1 MSIIVLDNFSWKIDV
16 EQLIEKYHIPRQG
29 EDTERL
35 KALAREA
42 EIIGRPKALFKMS
55 YVQDRGDDYVIVDG
69 IKLTSRV
76 LRINLD
82 EKYRVFPYIVTCGT
96 EIEQWSKTI
105 KDFMESYWVDGMKEM
120 ALAEAT
126 RELYRRIEQD
136 YHPGSVASM
145 NPGSLEDWPIDQQ
158 TYLFRILGDPKQD
171 IGVEL
176 TDSYLMVPIKSASG
190 ILFSDSKGFEN
201 CRMCS
206 RENCPGRRAP
216 YDPHLV
222 ESYKK

>member
-1 MSIIVLDNFSWKIDV
+1 
-16 EQLIEKYHIPRQG
+16 
-29 EDTERL
+29 
-35 KALAREA
+35 
-42 EIIGRPKALFKMS
+42 
-55 YVQDRGDDYVIVDG
+55 
-69 IKLTSRV
+69 
-76 LRINLD
+76 
-82 EKYRVFPYIVTCGT
+82 
-96 EIEQWSKTI
+96 
-105 KDFMESYWVDGMKEM
+105 M

-190 ILFSDSKGFEN
+190 ILFPDSKGFEN
-201 CRMCS
+201 CRMCWQGKIV
-206 RENCPGRRAP
+206 RAEGRHTIR
-216 YDPHLV
+216 HLV